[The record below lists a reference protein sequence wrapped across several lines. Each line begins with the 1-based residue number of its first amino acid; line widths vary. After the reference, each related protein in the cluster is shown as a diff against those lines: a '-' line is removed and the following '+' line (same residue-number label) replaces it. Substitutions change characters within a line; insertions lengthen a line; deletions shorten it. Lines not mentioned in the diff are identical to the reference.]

1 MISHKLINDS
11 SILQRRIFGSRR
23 SITNLR
29 NKHMDKDFQMF
40 NFVNFIFELQVD
52 LNEILA
58 T

>member
-11 SILQRRIFGSRR
+11 SIRQRRIFGSRR
-23 SITNLR
+23 SILILR